1 MPSKAIITVHQ
12 HKVTLI
18 IYSYSIPNVESHC
31 PPSYEKGYKLKLTV
45 TIIHK
50 MAGLLQRPA
59 IIIKAYELKASSAPC
74 G

>member
-31 PPSYEKGYKLKLTV
+31 PPSYEKGYKLKLRV
-45 TIIHK
+45 TLIHK
-50 MAGLLQRPA
+50 MVSLLQQPA
-59 IIIKAYELKASSAPC
+59 IMIKACELKLQAPPC
-74 G
+74 